1 MVVAWYR
8 AGTEEE
14 IKGRK
19 GGRMASVDHI
29 WDEIAD
35 WSMGMWGVLLSTVAA
50 AALSM
55 DTEGRLMVSYL
66 PAAYTMSISLMSA
79 ASVDVVI
86 PHMQKNYFSKKFWYE
101 WICAVIEFSLL
112 RN

>member
-35 WSMGMWGVLLSTVAA
+35 
-50 AALSM
+50 
-55 DTEGRLMVSYL
+55 
-66 PAAYTMSISLMSA
+66 
-79 ASVDVVI
+79 
-86 PHMQKNYFSKKFWYE
+86 
-101 WICAVIEFSLL
+101 
-112 RN
+112 